1 MSKAMPTSKNILI
14 IAQLFLFI
22 LLFNHARA
30 QSNIKMLAEKKG
42 ISLRGL
48 SIPSMNIIWAS
59 GSKGTIAQSVNGGNS
74 FKWTT
79 IKGYEDRD
87 FRGIYAWDE
96 KEAIV
101 IAIASPAYILKTID
115 GGVNWYKV
123 YQNEDSSM
131 FLDAIYFK
139 DPQNGFVIG
148 DPVNQQHFELT
159 TNDRGEHWV
168 RFKPNYYLSPLAAG
182 EAFFASS
189 NSNFLIHP
197 DLGQIYVTG
206 GLASRLWIN
215 DKVYDLP
222 ILQGATTTGAN
233 SIALS
238 PNNEQLMI
246 VGGDFSNVSNQN
258 NIVALSI
265 TNRPTNSL
273 KNLPVASLHG
283 YKSSVI
289 YLTNSKL
296 LACGTTGIDYSKDG
310 GKSWQ
315 LLTNESFHVAQKQP
329 NSKNVILAGKDGRI
343 GQLIY

>member
-1 MSKAMPTSKNILI
+1 MPTSKNILI

-30 QSNIKMLAEKKG
+30 QSNIKWLAEKKG

-74 FKWTT
+74 FKWTS

-101 IAIASPAYILKTID
+101 IAIASPAYILKTKD
-115 GGVNWYKV
+115 GGDNWYKV

-159 TNDRGEHWV
+159 TSDRG
-168 RFKPNYYLSPLAAG
+168 G
-182 EAFFASS
+182 T
-189 NSNFLIHP
+189 
-197 DLGQIYVTG
+197 LG
-206 GLASRLWIN
+206 
-215 DKVYDLP
+215 
-222 ILQGATTTGAN
+222 
-233 SIALS
+233 
-238 PNNEQLMI
+238 
-246 VGGDFSNVSNQN
+246 
-258 NIVALSI
+258 
-265 TNRPTNSL
+265 
-273 KNLPVASLHG
+273 
-283 YKSSVI
+283 
-289 YLTNSKL
+289 
-296 LACGTTGIDYSKDG
+296 
-310 GKSWQ
+310 
-315 LLTNESFHVAQKQP
+315 SF
-329 NSKNVILAGKDGRI
+329 
-343 GQLIY
+343 